1 MAAQLLIAQLADSA
15 FPSGAFAH
23 SYGLEQ
29 SVCDGR
35 IASPTDLVD
44 FTYSVLCLAVA
55 GSDAVVA
62 ASAARAAALGAI
74 DPIIAVDH
82 KLYAMKAATELR
94 LASTATGR
102 RVLDEVGVHGGSP
115 IVQEFAGQVV
125 GGLSPGTH
133 AAAFGAVAGGQ
144 RAEPQMVAAM
154 LMQATA
160 AGMLQAALRL
170 MRVSHRD
177 VQAALHDLRPRIVQL
192 AALAATPDRPLG
204 AFHPAQEIA
213 AMRHRNADL
222 RLFAS

>member
-23 SYGLEQ
+23 SHGLEQ
-29 SVCDGR
+29 SVRDGR

-62 ASAARAAALGAI
+62 ASAARAAAVGII

-94 LASTATGR
+94 LASTTTGR
-102 RVLDEVGVHGGSP
+102 RVLEEVGVHGGSP

-125 GGLSPGTH
+125 EGLSPGTH
-133 AAAFGAVAGGQ
+133 AAAVGLVAGG
-144 RAEPQMVAAM
+144 
-154 LMQATA
+154 
-160 AGMLQAALRL
+160 
-170 MRVSHRD
+170 
-177 VQAALHDLRPRIVQL
+177 
-192 AALAATPDRPLG
+192 
-204 AFHPAQEIA
+204 
-213 AMRHRNADL
+213 RNAVDSL
-222 RLFAS
+222 GQTVAIGSKNEAGRQHLEHQGVVSASLLPLAQRGQPFDST